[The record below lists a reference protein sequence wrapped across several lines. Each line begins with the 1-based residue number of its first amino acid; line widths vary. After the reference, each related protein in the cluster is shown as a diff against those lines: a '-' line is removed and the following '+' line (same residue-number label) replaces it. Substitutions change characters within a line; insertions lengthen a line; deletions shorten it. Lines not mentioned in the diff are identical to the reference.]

1 MKNIQSI
8 EFYAGSKEELLPGF
22 TSDFP
27 YIASCVELDKYM
39 GHFVP
44 WHWHK
49 TVELFYMES
58 GILEYR
64 TPRKSLLFPAGSGGL
79 INSNVLHMT
88 KSHSETHKTIQL
100 IHIFDTSFLA
110 GEPGSKIEQKYIMP
124 ITTASQ
130 LDILPLYPDNPIQ
143 ADTLNLIHN
152 AFLISER
159 ETGYEIKL
167 REALSNIWL
176 ALFRMAAPL
185 LGEKGSHDKANDKI
199 KQMMIYIHEHYTEK
213 ISIPQIAASAFLSER
228 ECFRVFR
235 DCLHT
240 TPAEY
245 LKSYR
250 LQMARQMLAKTKEP
264 ISSICYA
271 CGLGSSSYFGKVFRE
286 YMGCTP
292 LEYRIK
298 WQNNDILGQKKD
310 I

>member
-27 YIASCVELDKYM
+27 YIASRAELDKYM
-39 GHFVP
+39 GRFVP

-64 TPRKSLLFPAGSGGL
+64 TPQKSLLFPAGSGGF

-88 KSHSETHKTIQL
+88 KSHSENTKTIQFL
-100 IHIFDTSFLA
+100 HIFDTSFLA
-110 GEPGSKIEQKYIMP
+110 GEPGSRIEQKYIMP
-124 ITTASQ
+124 ITAASQ
-130 LDILPLYPDNPIQ
+130 LDILPLYPDNPMQ
-143 ADTLNLIHN
+143 ANTLSLIHN
-152 AFLISER
+152 AFLIPEQ
-159 ETGYEIKL
+159 EVGYEIKL
-167 REALSNIWL
+167 REALSSIWL
-176 ALFRMAAPL
+176 ALFNMAVPL
-185 LGEKGSHDKANDKI
+185 LGEKKSHNKTNDKI

-213 ISIPQIAASAFLSER
+213 ISISQIAASAFLSQR

-250 LQMARQMLAKTKEP
+250 LQMARQMLAKSKEP
-264 ISSICYA
+264 ISNICYA

-286 YMGCTP
+286 YIGCTP
-292 LEYRIK
+292 LEYRTK
-298 WQNNDILGQKKD
+298 WQNNDI
-310 I
+310 